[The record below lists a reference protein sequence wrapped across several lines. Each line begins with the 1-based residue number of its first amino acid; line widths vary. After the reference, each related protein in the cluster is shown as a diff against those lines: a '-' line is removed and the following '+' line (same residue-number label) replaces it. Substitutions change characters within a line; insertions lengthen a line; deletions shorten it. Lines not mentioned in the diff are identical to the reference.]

1 MKLGENGLTIL
12 ELLITITILLIG
24 ASIAIPSILEMGKR
38 DGIRSDARDLKNIFF
53 RSRMEAVKLNRSV
66 TVAFNCNG
74 SDYISFIDNNQS
86 CEYDLGDEILY
97 QQNLHYCTF
106 DNTEAGG
113 DGLSF
118 IANDH
123 GFPALRWDSKGI
135 PNRNGAGFG
144 AGTAYLVGEH
154 AHYKVIVSKTGNIR
168 ITTY

>member
-1 MKLGENGLTIL
+1 MKLGKNGFTVL
-12 ELLITITILLIG
+12 ELLIVIAILLIG
-24 ASIAIPSILEMGKR
+24 ASIAVPSILEIGKR

-66 TVAFNCNG
+66 TVAFNCDG
-74 SDYISFIDNNQS
+74 HDYIAFIDNDNS

-97 QQNLHYCTF
+97 QQNLSYSSF
-106 DNTEAGG
+106 DNNEAGG

-123 GFPALRWDSKGI
+123 GFPALRWDAKGI

-144 AGTAYLVGEH
+144 AGTAYLAGAE
-154 AHYKVIVSKTGNIR
+154 AHYRVIVSKTGNIR

>member
-1 MKLGENGLTIL
+1 MKLGKNGFTVL
-12 ELLITITILLIG
+12 ELLIVIAILLIG

-53 RSRMEAVKLNRSV
+53 RTRMEAVKLNRSV
-66 TVAFNCNG
+66 TVAFNCGGN
-74 SDYISFIDNNQS
+74 DYIAFIDTDHS
-86 CEYDLGDEILY
+86 CEYDLGDEVLY
-97 QQNLHYCTF
+97 RQNLSYCSF
-106 DNTEAGG
+106 DNSKAGG

-118 IANDH
+118 IANDN
-123 GFPALRWDSKGI
+123 GLPALRWDSKGI

-144 AGTAYLVGEH
+144 AGTAYLMGEE